1 MSGFENGDHRA
12 IRWEKRRLRS
22 GEPNPECSV
31 CGFADLRAL
40 CCVRGRTSQTIRTIC
55 TNDRLKEQALSDS
68 ARTRKLLRLA
78 TAGYH
83 DPSCLF
89 CSEAD
94 LRTLQLHHVSGEA
107 NSILG
112 VPLCGNCH
120 AIVSDQQEDL
130 PLDLRLRDPD
140 RRPLLL
146 QAAFNFGLAIITGM
160 IGLGSKDGTE
170 TAFWAII
177 TVGLIAWAVWD
188 IAADGH
194 FAARFGADYSDAV
207 PAPVP
212 R

>member
-40 CCVRGRTSQTIRTIC
+40 LRSRTDFANYSDDLHKRSFEGASSVRQRPHEEAAAS
-55 TNDRLKEQALSDS
+55 
-68 ARTRKLLRLA
+68 A

-146 QAAFNFGLAIITGM
+146 QAALNFGLAIITGM

>member
-1 MSGFENGDHRA
+1 M
-12 IRWEKRRLRS
+12 LRS
-22 GEPNPECSV
+22 RTD
-31 CGFADLRAL
+31 FANYSDDLHKRSFEGAGSL
-40 CCVRGRTSQTIRTIC
+40 F
-55 TNDRLKEQALSDS
+55 TNS
-68 ARTRKLLRLA
+68 ARTRRLLRLA